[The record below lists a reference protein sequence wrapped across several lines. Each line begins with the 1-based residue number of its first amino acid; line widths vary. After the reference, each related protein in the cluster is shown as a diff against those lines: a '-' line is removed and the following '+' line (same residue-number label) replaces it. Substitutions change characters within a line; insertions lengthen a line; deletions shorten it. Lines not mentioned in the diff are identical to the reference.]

1 MELTAWQKICHRI
14 LGRAF
19 KKKARGDA
27 KLSDDLVKGNMPIM
41 PEVYM
46 AQLFVTTVAVTI
58 ICAILLVGVFLPD
71 IGLIAWYESRPDM
84 NYALACYEW
93 EYWNADL
100 VDETLE
106 SRGCP
111 YFQYMEFPIFAKI
124 LIPVLLGFLVP
135 FGTFR
140 FLKGSAARAANA
152 RGVALE
158 KYLPYAASYTAAMAA
173 ANATPH
179 KIFKSLALTLSLI
192 HI

>member
-27 KLSDDLVKGNMPIM
+27 QLSDDLVKGNMPIM

-124 LIPVLLGFLVP
+124 LIPVLLGFVVP

-140 FLKGSAARAANA
+140 FLKGSAARAAHA

-158 KYLPYAASYTAAMAA
+158 KYLPYAAS
-173 ANATPH
+173 
-179 KIFKSLALTLSLI
+179 LSLI
-192 HI
+192 HISEPTRPY